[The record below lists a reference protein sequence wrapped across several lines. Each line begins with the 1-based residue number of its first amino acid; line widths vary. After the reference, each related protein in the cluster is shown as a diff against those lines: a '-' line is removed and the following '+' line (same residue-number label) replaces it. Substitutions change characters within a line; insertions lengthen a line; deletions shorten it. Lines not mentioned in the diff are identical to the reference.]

1 MGCRFTGALAYADD
15 ITLLAP
21 CKSALSLMIDVCE
34 QYAAE
39 FDMLFNGSK
48 SKLLFFKD
56 RYACTITSGIM
67 VNGEI
72 VHISDNAVHLGH
84 NISTSDRDS
93 MILAAKRAF
102 GRVITILYL
111 ILVIYIHYLKL
122 VFLHHFVAVFMGHHC
137 GC

>member
-1 MGCRFTGALAYADD
+1 
-15 ITLLAP
+15 
-21 CKSALSLMIDVCE
+21 
-34 QYAAE
+34 
-39 FDMLFNGSK
+39 
-48 SKLLFFKD
+48 
-56 RYACTITSGIM
+56 M

-72 VHISDNAVHLGH
+72 VHLSDNAVHLGH

-111 ILVIYIHYLKL
+111 ISVIYNHYLKL
-122 VFLHHFVAVFMGHHC
+122 VFLLHFVAVFMGHHC